1 MSANGELRFN
11 YDQAIAG
18 RDGEIDCDN
27 CVIRGASLIK
37 AGPAEGHGLVV
48 DDTLLRQLQ
57 SCGKEKGKVAVNLDH
72 GSGVTSTIGYVTAFR
87 IDNNKLRGDVHLL
100 KEHKETPILLERA
113 QRMPECFGLSVAFRP
128 PDGNKKGDPI
138 GNGQFAARCDKLMS
152 VDIVTRPA
160 ANESLFSEPSVD
172 KSKIGMA
179 KEKGND
185 PTAGAQQA
193 EPSLADVIEAIGQL
207 SDRLDQQDQFNQQ
220 ITEHLTAG
228 NQENEPSLQDL
239 IDASDEDLAAVGLT
253 REDVNAAVAEV
264 MAGTEGAEGEGPAQ
278 GQAQGQG
285 HAQGEMAGAVAGPTG
300 ADFSPAGAS
309 SATALSALQKEVIA
323 LKNEQKLTKM
333 RAKQEAETVE
343 LAQIEDKIMKL
354 AAQRDDA
361 IRLSTELK
369 AENDALRLAVNTGT
383 RPVKAGVDNGLRM
396 FSANDNGE
404 LHEFQVR
411 VKQLVDTGKTEAQ
424 ALMFAQKENPSLHAH
439 WVQSQRKRPVE
450 A

>member
-37 AGPAEGHGLVV
+37 SGPAEGHGLVV
-48 DDTLLRQLQ
+48 DDTLLKQLQ
-57 SCGKEKGKVAVNLDH
+57 VCGKEKGKVAVNLDH

-160 ANESLFSEPSVD
+160 ANESLFSEPPVD
-172 KSKIGMA
+172 KSKNGMA
-179 KEKGND
+179 KEKGTD
-185 PTAGAQQA
+185 PAAGAQGA
-193 EPSLADVIEAIGQL
+193 DPSLTDVLAAIEQL
-207 SDRLDQQDQFNQQ
+207 SSRLDQQDQFNQQ
-220 ITEHLTAG
+220 ITEHLNAG
-228 NQENEPSLQDL
+228 NEPSLQDL
-239 IDASDEDLAAVGLT
+239 VDATDEDLAAVGLT

-264 MAGTEGAEGEGPAQ
+264 TSGMEGPEGEGQPQGQSQ
-278 GQAQGQG
+278 GQAVETAGVTAG
-285 HAQGEMAGAVAGPTG
+285 IAGEAVGGTTG
-300 ADFSPAGAS
+300 AANFA
-309 SATALSALQKEVIA
+309 ALQKEVIA
-323 LKNEQKLTKM
+323 LKNKQKVTELQ
-333 RAKQEAETVE
+333 AKKEAETIE
-343 LAQIEDKIMKL
+343 LAEIEKKIMTL
-354 AAQRDDA
+354 ASQRDEA
-361 IRLSTELK
+361 IKLNESLK
-369 AENDALRLAVNTGT
+369 AENDALRLAVKTGT
-383 RPVKAGVDNGLRM
+383 RPVKAGVDTGLRM

-411 VKQLVDTGKTEAQ
+411 VKQLTDGGKTQGEAIM
-424 ALMFAQKENPSLHAH
+424 LAQKENPGLHAD
-439 WVQSQRKRPVE
+439 WVQGQRKRPV
-450 A
+450 AA